1 LSDFSSSFANILR
14 DLIGVAVLYG
24 IVYML
29 LTAALEFWVSG
40 VCLTEELANF
50 PNVSGFDFEVSETDC
65 WHSPDITVFVSNAGQ
80 RKKTPLFT
88 YAADAH
94 PVPAITSIDEHTVQ
108 MSIRKVRVIYC
119 RRNKWED
126 LTIKYDIGFIEY
138 PDNRGPPDEC

>member
-1 LSDFSSSFANILR
+1 MSDFSSSFANTLR
-14 DLIGVAVLYG
+14 DLIGVAVHYG

-29 LTAALEFWVSG
+29 LIAALEFWMSR
-40 VCLTEELANF
+40 VCLTEVLANF
-50 PNVSGFDFEVSETDC
+50 PNVSGLDFEVSETDC

-80 RKKTPLFT
+80 GKKAPLFT
-88 YAADAH
+88 YTGDAH

-108 MSIRKVRVIYC
+108 MSIRKVRVIHC

-126 LTIKYDIGFIEY
+126 LTIKYDIRFIEY